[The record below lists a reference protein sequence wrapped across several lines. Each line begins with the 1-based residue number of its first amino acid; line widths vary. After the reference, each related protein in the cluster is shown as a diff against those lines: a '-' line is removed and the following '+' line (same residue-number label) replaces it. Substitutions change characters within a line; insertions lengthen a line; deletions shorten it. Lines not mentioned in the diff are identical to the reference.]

1 MARGKETP
9 PKAVRQILK
18 VAREMAGSGTPQ
30 PELVRR
36 LAFLYRQLSPEQ
48 RKVLFRELVREL
60 EVGPEEL
67 RDALASTRE
76 RLAQRPDL
84 APRLAAELRARLKSP
99 IRRFLEGFFNVPTGL
114 QLLVMGRADI
124 LEAQREGATGT
135 EPLEREIA
143 DLLTRWF
150 SRGLLFV
157 QEIDESSPY
166 RLIRYLKQH
175 EMVHPMVS
183 LDEMAVRLGHDRR
196 CFGLFHRVLPDEP
209 VVFIE
214 VALTRGLARS
224 IHDILDQP
232 PSGDAPPPDT
242 AIFYSINST
251 QNGLSGLGLGKVLIF
266 KVAEELRASDPGL
279 KTFATLSPMPRFW
292 RRYLRPILAGE
303 PVPGTLSRDEI
314 AAMFSEKALAA
325 LRKTCA
331 AHGTEPPDH
340 PADLLLAILDDPGW
354 IESPSYRKWL
364 RKPMVE
370 IAHRYLTKERDPHG
384 RSICPV
390 ANFHLGNGASITR
403 KTIHFAA
410 NRSPRGLE
418 ESCGLMVN
426 YVYSEHW
433 FRTLRRSLGI

>member
-1 MARGKETP
+1 MARLKETP
-9 PKAVRQILK
+9 PKPVRQLLK
-18 VAREMAGSGTPQ
+18 IARTMAESRTPQ
-30 PELVRR
+30 PELVQR
-36 LAFLYRQLSPEQ
+36 LAFLYRQLDLDQ
-48 RKVLFRELVREL
+48 RKALFRALVQELAFRPGEL
-60 EVGPEEL
+60 EEVL
-67 RDALASTRE
+67 DSARE
-76 RLAQRPDL
+76 RLTQHPEA
-84 APRLAAELRARLKSP
+84 APRLAAELRTRLKSP

-114 QLLVMGRADI
+114 QLLIMGRADI
-124 LEAQREGATGT
+124 LEAQREGAADT
-135 EPLEREIA
+135 EPLEQEIA
-143 DLLTRWF
+143 ELLTRWF

-157 QEIDESSPY
+157 REIDESSPY

-232 PSGDAPPPDT
+232 PSDGGPSPDT
-242 AIFYSINST
+242 AIFYSINAT

-266 KVAEELRASDPGL
+266 QVAEELRTSDPGL

-292 RRYLRPILAGE
+292 RRYLRPTLAGE
-303 PVPGTLSRDEI
+303 PAPGSLTRDEMG
-314 AAMFSEKALAA
+314 ALLSDKALAA
-325 LRKTCA
+325 LRGELA
-331 AHGTEPPDH
+331 ARGTPPPRD
-340 PADLLLAILDDPGW
+340 PAGLLLAILDDPGW
-354 IESPSYRKWL
+354 IESPVFRNWL
-364 RKPMVE
+364 RKPLVE
-370 IAHRYLTKERDPHG
+370 IAYRYLRTERDAHG
-384 RSICPV
+384 RPLCPV
-390 ANFHLGNGASITR
+390 ADFHLGNGATVTR

-410 NRSPRGLE
+410 NHSARGME

-433 FRTLRRSLGI
+433 YRSLRRSLGI

>member
-1 MARGKETP
+1 MARQKQTP
-9 PKAVRQILK
+9 PKPVRQIVK
-18 VAREMAGSGTPQ
+18 IAREMAESRTPQ
-30 PELVRR
+30 PELVQR
-36 LAFLYRQLSPEQ
+36 LAFVYRQLDLEQ
-48 RKVLFRELVREL
+48 RKILFRELVREL
-60 EVGPEEL
+60 ELRPEEL
-67 RDALASTRE
+67 REALAATQE
-76 RLAQRPDL
+76 RLSQQPES
-84 APRLAAELRARLKSP
+84 APYLAAELRTRLKSP
-99 IRRFLEGFFNVPTGL
+99 VRHFLEGFFNVPTGL
-114 QLLVMGRADI
+114 QLLIMGRADI
-124 LEAQREGATGT
+124 LEAQREGAVGT
-135 EPLEREIA
+135 EALEREIA

-157 QEIDESSPY
+157 REIDESSPY

-183 LDEMAVRLGHDRR
+183 LDEMAVRLGRDRR

-232 PSGDAPPPDT
+232 PTDGGPSPDT

-266 KVAEELRASDPGL
+266 QVAEELRASDPDI

-292 RRYLRPILAGE
+292 QRYLRPILAGQ
-303 PVPGTLSRDEI
+303 PAPGSLTREEIGELLSD
-314 AAMFSEKALAA
+314 KALNA
-325 LRKTCA
+325 LRNTLVA
-331 AHGTEPPDH
+331 DGGTPPDD
-340 PADLLLAILDDPGW
+340 AASLLLAILDDPAW
-354 IESPSYRKWL
+354 IENSTYRKWL
-364 RKPMVE
+364 RKPLVE
-370 IAHRYLTKERDPHG
+370 IAHRYLRTERDAHG
-384 RSICPV
+384 RPLCPV
-390 ANFHLGNGASITR
+390 ANFHLGNGATVSR

-410 NRSPRGLE
+410 NRSARGIE

-433 FRTLRRSLGI
+433 YRSLRRSLGI